1 VVDRRAFLREQ
12 FVREVIEPL
21 DKHLAGLRSVDISE
35 LGLESRLSFGENV
48 ARIAEHLRGLKQ
60 KWGVK

>member
-1 VVDRRAFLREQ
+1 
-12 FVREVIEPL
+12 
-21 DKHLAGLRSVDISE
+21 VDISE